1 MVKYVIEGGMNFYEE
16 LYKSLD
22 DTDAPE
28 SVSVCCI
35 SNQPLTPSF
44 VTLECN
50 HKFNYDTLYKEICQQ
65 KLVFKTY
72 RYEDLNDADRIKCK
86 LEGLDFYIRC
96 PYCRHVQYSILP
108 YYPEYKKIYG
118 INTLD
123 HGPNDVVLVL
133 PSKSSSSTNI
143 NYEYKYK
150 GYTFNKIKGKCCSN
164 VTNNKSCN
172 NQIITDF
179 DSTKYL
185 CHTHLTSELLSIKQ
199 KKEEEKLKV
208 KQEKEKMKEEKTK
221 LKEEKTKL
229 KEEKEKLKEEKTKMK
244 KDEKEKVTVVKPEV
258 TVVKPKIIIDLTENV
273 VLESTIN
280 GCQSIIKTGSNKG
293 QLCGAKIFKVFMCES
308 REFLN

>member
-22 DTDAPE
+22 DTDVSD

-65 KLVFKTY
+65 KFVFKTY

-86 LEGLDFYIRC
+86 LEGFDFYIRC

-123 HGPNDVVLVL
+123 HGHNDVLLIL
-133 PSKSSSSTNI
+133 PSGSKPYD
-143 NYEYKYK
+143 YEHKYK
-150 GYTFNKIKGKCCSN
+150 GYVFKKIEGKCCSN

-172 NQIITDF
+172 NKVITDF
-179 DSTKYL
+179 DSTQYL
-185 CHTHLTSELLSIKQ
+185 CYDHLDSELLSIKQ
-199 KKEEEKLKV
+199 KK
-208 KQEKEKMKEEKTK
+208 QEEKMKAKQER
-221 LKEEKTKL
+221 LKL
-229 KEEKEKLKEEKTKMK
+229 KEEKEKIRQDKIKLKEEKIKL
-244 KDEKEKVTVVKPEV
+244 KEE
-258 TVVKPKIIIDLTENV
+258 KPKAKVIIDLTENV

-280 GCQSIIKTGSNKG
+280 GCQSIIKTGNNKG
-293 QLCGAKIFKVFMCES
+293 QLCGAKIFIPNCCK
-308 REFLN
+308 RHTPKI